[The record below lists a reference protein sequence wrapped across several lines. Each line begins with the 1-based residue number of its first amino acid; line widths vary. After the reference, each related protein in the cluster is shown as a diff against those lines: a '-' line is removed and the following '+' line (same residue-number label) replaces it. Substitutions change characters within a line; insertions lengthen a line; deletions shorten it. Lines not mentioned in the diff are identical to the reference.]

1 MSRFVL
7 GLKSPDVVLYDSLKL
22 LCSLL
27 VTLVGNGL
35 YGAYSSSMENHFID
49 QGTDGCFSMWETL
62 KTWAWMVFI
71 SPLWLLL
78 LKILK
83 NLR

>member
-1 MSRFVL
+1 MCFIVWFVP
-7 GLKSPDVVLYDSLKL
+7 GLKSPDVVLYESLKL

-35 YGAYSSSMENHFID
+35 YGAYSSSTENHFID
-49 QGTDGCFSMWETL
+49 QGTDACLSIYRPGRFLFLFLPYGFLS
-62 KTWAWMVFI
+62 
-71 SPLWLLL
+71 

-83 NLR
+83 NFR